1 MSAFRGVELATDR
14 ADIECLGREFGRIV
28 KYDMPDAKTWVEVR
42 GWEDPA
48 PHYCISFRSGQV
60 FRSPNWYDTLKEAR
74 AQYRAIEKLTGEP
87 P

>member
-1 MSAFRGVELATDR
+1 MSAFRGVD
-14 ADIECLGREFGRIV
+14 DIEEINWEFTRV
-28 KYDMPDAKTWVEVR
+28 AAHDMPIAKAWIEVR

-60 FRSPNWYDTLKEAR
+60 FQSPNWYDTLKEAR